1 MSDNMFYLTD
11 EQAMIRDTVREFAQK
26 ELEPVAAE
34 IDVTMAFPT
43 ENLRKM
49 GELGFLGIPFPSQY
63 GGGDLD
69 TLSFAL
75 MMEEI
80 AKACG
85 STTLSVAAHCSL
97 CAMPILMYGSESQKK
112 KYLPDLLSG
121 KKFGSFCLTEPHS
134 GSDAG
139 ALSTTARRKSDH
151 YVLNGSK
158 MYVTNGGYAGTYV
171 VFAKTNPELGHRGI
185 SAFIVERDYSGLII
199 GKKEN
204 KLGLRASDTRQISFE
219 NCEVPAT
226 NLLGKENEGFKYA
239 MQILDGGR
247 IGIGA
252 MAVGLAQAA
261 MDKAS
266 AYAMQRKAFGQ
277 AIGEFQAIRWYI
289 ADMAT
294 EIHAARLMVHHA
306 ARLKDDGK
314 PFVKE
319 AAMAKLFASETAM
332 RACNKAIQIFGGYGY
347 TMDYPVE
354 RYWRDAKLTEI
365 GEGTSEIQRM
375 IISREVLKE
384 VL

>member
-1 MSDNMFYLTD
+1 MLNLSD
-11 EQAMIRDTVREFAQK
+11 EQIMLRDTVREFAAK
-26 ELEPVAAE
+26 ELEPAAPE
-34 IDVTMAFPT
+34 IDVTMAFPA
-43 ENLRKM
+43 EALRTM
-49 GELGFLGIPFPSQY
+49 GELGFLGIPFPAQY

-69 TLSFAL
+69 TVSFVL

-97 CAMPILMYGSESQKK
+97 CCAPILMFGNERQKQ
-112 KYLPDLLSG
+112 KYLPPLLSG
-121 KKFGSFCLTEPHS
+121 KKIGSFCLTEPHS

-139 ALSTTARRKSDH
+139 ALATAAVKKGNEYILH
-151 YVLNGSK
+151 GSK
-158 MYVTNGGYAGTYV
+158 MYVTNGGYAGTYL
-171 VFAKTNPELGHRGI
+171 VFAKTAPEAKTRGI
-185 SAFIVERDYSGLII
+185 SAFIVEREFPGVII

-204 KLGLRASDTRQISFE
+204 KLGLRASDTRQVSFE
-219 NCEVPAT
+219 DCRVPAE
-226 NLLGKENEGFKYA
+226 NLLGEENDGFRYA

-261 MDKAS
+261 FEKSS
-266 AYAMQRKAFGQ
+266 AYAKERKAFGQ
-277 AIGEFQAIRWYI
+277 TIGEFQAIRWYI

-306 ARLKDDGK
+306 AQLKDAGR

-319 AAMAKLFASETAM
+319 AAMAKLFASEMAM
-332 RACNKAIQIFGGYGY
+332 RACNKAIQILGGYGY
-347 TMDYPVE
+347 IMDYPVE

-365 GEGTSEIQRM
+365 GEGTSEVQRLV
-375 IISREVLKE
+375 ISREVLKE
-384 VL
+384 V